1 MNWIVKKHNIWTH
14 ILLTYFT
21 CGIWLI
27 IWLYYKNKYKR
38 NIHYNIK
45 ININD
50 NSSYNETDYEE
61 FINIQNK
68 YKKVLDEH
76 YNNIEKIN
84 MLYTVINNLALPSHP
99 EMNKVINLCEQDIQ
113 LAPII
118 LEYCKEMANHYNDK
132 LENHLINYVT
142 FQRLAIIYE
151 KQKEYQKAIDVCKY
165 AITLGFYK
173 DGTAGQMPG
182 RLARLIKKARSEN
195 VTITE

>member
-1 MNWIVKKHNIWTH
+1 MVIYKKGTVKMYDWIVKKHNIWTH

-27 IWLYYKNKYKR
+27 IWLYYKSKYKKDV
-38 NIHYNIK
+38 HYNIK
-45 ININD
+45 VNIND
-50 NSSYNETDYEE
+50 NSYYNETDYEK

-84 MLYTVINNLALPSHP
+84 MLYTVINNLALPNHP

-132 LENHLINYVT
+132 LENHLINYIT
-142 FQRLAIIYE
+142 FQRLALYM
-151 KQKEYQKAIDVCKY
+151 KNKKN
-165 AITLGFYK
+165 
-173 DGTAGQMPG
+173 
-182 RLARLIKKARSEN
+182 IKKQLMYVN
-195 VTITE
+195 ML